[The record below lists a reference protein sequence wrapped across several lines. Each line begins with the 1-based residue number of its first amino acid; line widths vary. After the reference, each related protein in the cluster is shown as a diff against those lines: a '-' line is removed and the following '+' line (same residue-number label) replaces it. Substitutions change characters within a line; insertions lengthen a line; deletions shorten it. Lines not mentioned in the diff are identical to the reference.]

1 MQWALYRGV
10 NHSNTMMQNLYQQ
23 AMLFLTYLQGKDVT
37 EWVIAISRWLTK
49 QIGVNGILPTNKWLW
64 RSIEHSFR

>member
-10 NHSNTMMQNLYQQ
+10 NHSNTMMQNPFQQ

-37 EWVIAISRWLTK
+37 EWVIAISRWLTE
-49 QIGVNGILPTNKWLW
+49 QIDANGILPTNRWLW
-64 RSIEHSFR
+64 RSV